1 MKLRSLLIIL
11 VCGVF
16 LFACKNKRKRGTGNR
31 DTTITQ
37 KTSFNDLFFDST
49 YIDEFIEKNPQYE
62 IYSEQLDDFYRHR
75 NFEFAWFDKKGVSEQ
90 ARNFINLQNNHINEF
105 QDSTLGN
112 PELQRLYDSLDNKTF
127 TPNKQDSTL
136 LKTELLFTTQFF
148 QYASKVYKGSDINAK
163 ELGWFIPR
171 KKVDFSALLSAALAS
186 KTADPEQYVPQNSQY
201 KKLQEYLGKYIEMQK
216 KETPG
221 DSIPAIAKKAFKKG
235 DSSIAISKIKK
246 RLQLLGDMQPGDT
259 SARFDTTL
267 SLAARNFQR
276 RMGLPT
282 DGVIGNKLIAEL
294 NVPISKR
301 IRQLLINIERVRWM
315 PADKDSNYILVNLPE
330 YKMHVYEGGNPKF
343 DMDVIV
349 GSAANSTVIFNGR
362 LKHIVFSPYWNI
374 PESIVK
380 KEITRDMQMIPG
392 YLSKN
397 HMEITSKG
405 GGTPEIRQKP
415 GPWNSLGLVK
425 FLFPNNYN
433 IYFHDTPN
441 RNLFSQNSRGLSH
454 GCIRLG
460 EPKKFAEYLLRDKP
474 EWTSEAIDAAMH
486 QDKEKWVNLDKT
498 VPVFLVY
505 FTAWVDATGSLNFRR
520 DIYGHDEKMSEKL
533 FDN

>member
-1 MKLRSLLIIL
+1 MKTRALLFL
-11 VCGVF
+11 FVSALF
-16 LFACKNKRKRGTGNR
+16 LFACKSKRKRGSGSTDNS
-31 DTTITQ
+31 ITQ
-37 KTSFNDLFFDST
+37 KTSFNDLFFDSV
-49 YIDEFIEKNPQYE
+49 YIDQFIEQNPQYE
-62 IYSEQLDDFYRHR
+62 VYSEQLDDFYRHR
-75 NFEFAWFDKKGVSEQ
+75 NFEFAWFDKKGLSEQ
-90 ARNFINLQNNHINEF
+90 SRNFINLQTNHINEL
-105 QDSTLGN
+105 QDTTLAN
-112 PELQRLYDSLDNKTF
+112 PELQRLYDSLDNRSF
-127 TPNKQDSTL
+127 TPDKNDSVIL
-136 LKTELLFTTQFF
+136 RTELLFTAQFF

-171 KKVDFSALLSAALAS
+171 KKVDLSALLSATLAS
-186 KTADPEQYVPQNSQY
+186 KAKDPEQYIPQNSQY
-201 KKLQEYLGKYIEMQK
+201 KKLQDYLAKYIELQK
-216 KETPG
+216 QETLV
-221 DSIPAIAKKAFKKG
+221 DSIPYVAKKAFKKG
-235 DSSIAISKIKK
+235 DSATAIIQIKK
-246 RLQLLGDMQPGDT
+246 RLQLLGDMPAGDT
-259 SARFDTTL
+259 TPRYDTAL
-267 SLAARNFQR
+267 GLAVASFQK
-276 RMGLPT
+276 RMGLAI
-282 DGVIGNKLIAEL
+282 DGAIGNKLIADL

-330 YKMHVYEGGNPKF
+330 YKMHVYEGGNLKF
-343 DMDVIV
+343 DMNVIV

-362 LKHIVFSPYWNI
+362 LKHVVFSPYWNI

-380 KEITRDMQMIPG
+380 KEVMRDMQMIPG
-392 YLSKN
+392 YLAKN
-397 HMEITSKG
+397 HMEITGNK

-474 EWTSEAIDAAMH
+474 EWDSKAIDAAMH
-486 QDKEKWVNLDKT
+486 LSKEKWVNLDKT

-505 FTAWVDATGSLNFRR
+505 FTAWVDANGTLNFRK
-520 DIYGHDEKMSEKL
+520 DIYGHDEKMAEKL